1 MRFENAAGDESLDYL
16 GLALPDEIATLLTKS
31 RDLAVRPFGYVAGED
46 PLAAARA
53 RHVDHIVSGRYYL
66 EDNNQLSLAIEAQ
79 HVLQERVIWR
89 TRITVPAGDLL
100 AMRGRIAEG
109 VQQGLL
115 PALGARAVDGA
126 RDPRPRTTRPINSI
140 CAVSPFR
147 SSRNPPSAPSKCWS
161 GS

>member
-1 MRFENAAGDESLDYL
+1 MAAPALTSVAVMRFENAAGDESLDYL
-16 GLALPDEIATLLTKS
+16 SLALSDETATLLTKS
-31 RDLAVRPFGYVAGED
+31 QGLAVRPFGYVEGDD

-66 EDNNQLSLAIEAQ
+66 EDDKQLSLAIEAQ

-115 PALGARAVDGA
+115 PALGARAVADVGI
-126 RDPRPRTTRPINSI
+126 DTRPR
-140 CAVSPFR
+140 
-147 SSRNPPSAPSKCWS
+147 
-161 GS
+161 